1 MRKSVMV
8 AVFAALVP
16 LAVASVPA
24 EAVPMLVTSRAAL
37 GGNDFIDWAD
47 LGPSRTSVSNPFTIT
62 SQNGLIVDV
71 SHAGFGDFQR
81 REQGMNINGDF
92 APGDAL
98 LFTLRDGAP
107 ISLEFDDLVFGGGA
121 QIQRDAFGAFTA
133 TIEAFDAANQSLAF
147 FEISGESWNRGDNS
161 AMFLGILDLERS
173 IGRIEIGLTTDNE
186 PFLINQFDIV
196 GPPPPPTAVSEPGT
210 LALLGASLLG
220 LIVQRRRQAADAT
233 SF

>member
-1 MRKSVMV
+1 MSHSSDWRSLRLTPSGLSHRIKKRTYRDSSTKNAANLYSSLPFASLIFFKPLNRFDISAVVRKLLYDVFCYLRGGASMRKSVMA

-16 LAVASVPA
+16 LALASVPA

-47 LGPSRTSVSNPFTIT
+47 LGPSATFVSNPFTIT

-121 QIQRDAFGAFTA
+121 QIQRDAFGAF
-133 TIEAFDAANQSLAF
+133 
-147 FEISGESWNRGDNS
+147 
-161 AMFLGILDLERS
+161 
-173 IGRIEIGLTTDNE
+173 
-186 PFLINQFDIV
+186 
-196 GPPPPPTAVSEPGT
+196 
-210 LALLGASLLG
+210 
-220 LIVQRRRQAADAT
+220 
-233 SF
+233 